1 MRATVYTISSRIS
14 ILDYFLL
21 SFSLSLSLSHTH
33 THTHFF
39 NLAST
44 EHVDR
49 RPHDHPYY
57 HWRRHYHHHQRRRH
71 HHHHQRQLHHHHQR
85 PLHHYR
91 HGSHPPNP
99 TRTHQFHTSDNIDSN
114 NKGHLNSIVDRIANQ
129 HHEHQSN
136 WSSPTSKSFIDS
148 LPILKFL
155 AVSSSNSCPRSCSIC
170 TNDFEFF
177 SEVNQLPCKH
187 VFHPDCIVPLLRRSN
202 SCPLCRYELRLGNFH
217 VEGWGVN
224 QGSGFHDARLRNGF
238 VQARIRSSSS
248 SVSSR
253 NGQIGSGLEAAGNSE
268 DSVSSPLV
276 QRESDATVDEDG
288 DIFMLDS

>member
-1 MRATVYTISSRIS
+1 MSTGGPTTTLTITGGATTTTINGGATTTTINGATTTTTIKGSSTITINARSTTIGRNRTPH
-14 ILDYFLL
+14 IQI
-21 SFSLSLSLSHTH
+21 SFS
-33 THTHFF
+33 
-39 NLAST
+39 
-44 EHVDR
+44 
-49 RPHDHPYY
+49 
-57 HWRRHYHHHQRRRH
+57 
-71 HHHHQRQLHHHHQR
+71 
-85 PLHHYR
+85 R

-99 TRTHQFHTSDNIDSN
+99 TRTHQLHTSDNIDSN
-114 NKGHLNSIVDRIANQ
+114 NKGHLNSIVNRIANQ

-136 WSSPTSKSFIDS
+136 RSSPTSKSFIDS

-187 VFHPDCIVPLLRRSN
+187 VFHPDCLVPLLRRSN

-248 SVSSR
+248 SASSR